1 MLTSDI
7 ATLRAFVDNVVERA
21 EQNINQVIP
30 ITLAVVGGI
39 LWRATPGSVELQQ
52 IDSTEQA
59 YVLWASFDDRRM
71 VFSYNHMT
79 AIIEL
84 REGNLNDHPMD
95 KFSYRMLQA
104 DIENFFGIAEE

>member
-7 ATLRAFVDNVVERA
+7 ATLRAFVAHVVERA
-21 EQNINQVIP
+21 EQNVNQIIP
-30 ITLAVVGGI
+30 VTLAVVGGI

-52 IDSTEQA
+52 IDSAGQPC
-59 YVLWASFDDRRM
+59 VLWASFDTRRM

-84 REGNLNDHPMD
+84 REDNLDGHPLH
-95 KFSYRMLQA
+95 KFSYRALQI
-104 DIENFFGIAEE
+104 DIEKFFGIEED